1 MSTYL
6 DKYEFE
12 KPPKEIK
19 YYDDEPLKLNDEF
32 QFFHNKNK
40 FRKEINEVQ
49 YLFREYVNL
58 ALHAAGIRDSYLRE
72 EYTRNNLVLIFTTP
86 EVIHKADQIFETHNK
101 IVENGCFYIRSTSEY
116 TFLKATDMKGMKAGI
131 EIFYDL
137 LKQTLDDY
145 FNQKKFDDYIKIR
158 PFEIYSCP

>member
-1 MSTYL
+1 MLSATNKLIMAFVTLIIGVVLIGSVASTSNL
-6 DKYEFE
+6 VADKNY
-12 KPPKEIK
+12 IS
-19 YYDDEPLKLNDEF
+19 
-32 QFFHNKNK
+32 
-40 FRKEINEVQ
+40 
-49 YLFREYVNL
+49 REYVNL
-58 ALHAAGIRDSYLRE
+58 ALHASGIRDTYLRE
-72 EYTRNNLVLIFTTP
+72 EYTKNNLLLIFTTP

-145 FNQKKFDDYIKIR
+145 FNQKKFDDFIKIR
-158 PFEIYSCP
+158 PFEIYSCI